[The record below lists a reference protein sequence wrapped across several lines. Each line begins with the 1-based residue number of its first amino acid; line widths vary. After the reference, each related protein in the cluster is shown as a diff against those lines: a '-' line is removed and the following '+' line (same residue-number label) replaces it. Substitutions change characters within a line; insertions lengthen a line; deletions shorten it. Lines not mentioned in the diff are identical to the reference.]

1 MSVNKVILLGNIG
14 QQPEVRALP
23 SGQRVATFGV
33 ATSDRYKDKQTGEP
47 KELTEWHN
55 CVAWGQQCE
64 FIERYLGKGSKVY
77 VEGRLRSRD
86 YTTQRGEQRRVTEI
100 VVDRI
105 ESVGG
110 PATAQGG
117 QMPQGQL
124 RPAPARTASALPLD
138 ESEAREGE
146 DDLPF

>member
-14 QQPEVRALP
+14 QQPEVRALQ
-23 SGQRVATFGV
+23 SGQRVATFSV
-33 ATSDRYKDKQTGEP
+33 ATSDRYKDKQTGEQ

-55 CVAWGQQCE
+55 CVAWGQQCD
-64 FIERYLGKGSKVY
+64 FIERYLGKGSKVF
-77 VEGRLRSRD
+77 VEGRLRSRE
-86 YTTQRGEQRRVTEI
+86 YTTQKGEQRRVTEI

-110 PATAQGG
+110 PATAQDG
-117 QMPQGQL
+117 QK
-124 RPAPARTASALPLD
+124 RPVPARNASALPLD

>member
-14 QQPEVRALP
+14 QQPEARALT
-23 SGQRVATFGV
+23 SGQRVATFSV
-33 ATSDRYKDKQTGEP
+33 ATSDRYKDKQTGEQ

-77 VEGRLRSRD
+77 VEGRLRSRE

-117 QMPQGQL
+117 QQPQQ

>member
-23 SGQRVATFGV
+23 SGPRVAPFRL
-33 ATSDRYKDKQTGEP
+33 APSARFKAKQTGEQ

-55 CVAWGQQCE
+55 CVAWGQQCD
-64 FIERYLGKGSKVY
+64 FIERYLGKGSKVF
-77 VEGRLRSRD
+77 VEGRLRSRE
-86 YTTQRGEQRRVTEI
+86 YTTQKGEQRRVTEI

-110 PATAQGG
+110 PATAHDG
-117 QMPQGQL
+117 
-124 RPAPARTASALPLD
+124 
-138 ESEAREGE
+138 
-146 DDLPF
+146 

>member
-23 SGQRVATFGV
+23 SGQRVATFSV
-33 ATSDRYKDKQTGEP
+33 ATSDRYKDKQTGEQ

-55 CVAWGQQCE
+55 CVAWGQQCD
-64 FIERYLGKGSKVY
+64 FIERYLGKGSKVF
-77 VEGRLRSRD
+77 VEGRLRSRE
-86 YTTQRGEQRRVTEI
+86 YTTQKGEQRRVTEI

-110 PATAQGG
+110 PATAQDD
-117 QMPQGQL
+117 QK
-124 RPAPARTASALPLD
+124 RPAPARNASALPLD

>member
-1 MSVNKVILLGNIG
+1 MILLGNIG

-23 SGQRVATFGV
+23 SGQRVATFSV
-33 ATSDRYKDKQTGEP
+33 ATSDRYKDKQTGEQ

-77 VEGRLRSRD
+77 VEGRLRSRE

-117 QMPQGQL
+117 QQPQQ
-124 RPAPARTASALPLD
+124 RPAPARTASAPPLN
-138 ESEAREGE
+138 ESEAHEGQ

>member
-14 QQPEVRALP
+14 QQPEVRTLP

-33 ATSDRYKDKQTGEP
+33 ATSDRYKDKQTGEQ

-55 CVAWGQQCE
+55 CVAWSQQCE

-117 QMPQGQL
+117 QQPQVQQ

>member
-23 SGQRVATFGV
+23 SGQRVATFSV
-33 ATSDRYKDKQTGEP
+33 ATSDRYKDKQTGEQ

-55 CVAWGQQCE
+55 CVAWGQQCD
-64 FIERYLGKGSKVY
+64 FIERYLGKGSKVF
-77 VEGRLRSRD
+77 VEGRLRSRE
-86 YTTQRGEQRRVTEI
+86 YTTQKGEQRRVTEI

-110 PATAQGG
+110 PATAQDD
-117 QMPQGQL
+117 QK
-124 RPAPARTASALPLD
+124 RPAPARNASALLLD

>member
-33 ATSDRYKDKQTGEP
+33 ATSDRYKDKQTGEQ

-55 CVAWGQQCE
+55 CVAWGQQCD

-100 VVDRI
+100 VAVPPVTTYFVSR
-105 ESVGG
+105 
-110 PATAQGG
+110 
-117 QMPQGQL
+117 
-124 RPAPARTASALPLD
+124 RTRLSSFAFASSP
-138 ESEAREGE
+138 SIGV
-146 DDLPF
+146 

>member
-23 SGQRVATFGV
+23 SGQRVATFSV

-77 VEGRLRSRD
+77 VEGRLRSRE

-117 QMPQGQL
+117 QQPQL

>member
-23 SGQRVATFGV
+23 SGQRVATFSV
-33 ATSDRYKDKQTGEP
+33 ATSDRYKDKQTGEQ

-55 CVAWGQQCE
+55 CVAWGQQCD
-64 FIERYLGKGSKVY
+64 FIERYLGKGSKVF
-77 VEGRLRSRD
+77 VEGRLRSRE
-86 YTTQRGEQRRVTEI
+86 YTTQKGEQRRVTEI

-110 PATAQGG
+110 PATAQDG
-117 QMPQGQL
+117 QK
-124 RPAPARTASALPLD
+124 RPTPARNASALPLD
-138 ESEAREGE
+138 ESEACEGE